1 MANRHPT
8 ATPGMTV
15 GLLGGSFDPPHEGH
29 LHISEVALKRLGLNQ
44 VWWLVTPGNPLKERG
59 PADLSRR
66 LDACET
72 LINRRVGIVA
82 TNLEARLGTKYT
94 SETLR
99 SMQRHYPNVRFVWLM
114 GADNLVEF
122 HRWNQWVEI
131 FCTLPI
137 AVFARPGHQVKAG
150 LSIAA
155 ARFAKSRLDP
165 RRATALPYRHAPC
178 WTLLSHPMRAQ
189 SSTKIRASGA
199 WI

>member
-1 MANRHPT
+1 MTNRHPT
-8 ATPGMTV
+8 AAPGMTV

-82 TNLEARLGTKYT
+82 TDLEARLGTRYT

-122 HRWNQWVEI
+122 HRRRPLCQIAPRSQTGNGI
-131 FCTLPI
+131 ALPACTLLDVTFASDEG
-137 AVFARPGHQVKAG
+137 AVLNKNPRE
-150 LSIAA
+150 
-155 ARFAKSRLDP
+155 RRLDM
-165 RRATALPYRHAPC
+165 RHA
-178 WTLLSHPMRAQ
+178 
-189 SSTKIRASGA
+189 
-199 WI
+199 